1 MTGYRNPPS
10 HIFLE
15 GNMNHC
21 LLTFSIKR
29 AIDFGATT
37 HMTALTTMNYKMDN
51 QLKYKIPFPEAVNTM
66 TKGQICGGKPCVAI
80 SSPTDITAALAAAR
94 DGYVYDK
101 PSERKG
107 VEIPRLK
114 YPAQNHFWA
123 NFLRKQKPGQM
134 T

>member
-1 MTGYRNPPS
+1 
-10 HIFLE
+10 
-15 GNMNHC
+15 
-21 LLTFSIKR
+21 
-29 AIDFGATT
+29 
-37 HMTALTTMNYKMDN
+37 MNYKMDN

-114 YPAQNHFWA
+114 YPAQNHFWVLSIYIILEHTTISMLCVWKEA
-123 NFLRKQKPGQM
+123 NIQLKNFEYSEFYIELKYFG
-134 T
+134 